1 MSSDILDILYTPID
15 TPPVPDYN
23 RLELDKWCAKNAPNQ
38 HVVNRRDGSKEA
50 RIQDTGMHFSKV
62 YPWDIV
68 YARNNYAWLD
78 DFDIKFSQLST
89 YFCSIFSLEP
99 EVISSI
105 VFLPVK
111 TNYTGTTYWHAD
123 PDEIGLRLY
132 IENNETDGDF
142 LLIKPTVEKYQS
154 RSEWGFIPPV
164 DGISPKIQNVMHSAK
179 VTKPQ
184 QAFYINNVRAVHAV
198 NVNVPNLRRLAVLV
212 LTKRTA
218 ATTTEETKK
227 LILSSAEKYPDHAIK
242 WSQQR

>member
-15 TPPVPDYN
+15 SPPVPDYN
-23 RLELDKWCAKNAPNQ
+23 RLELDEWCSKNAPNQ

-50 RIQDTGMHFSKV
+50 RIQDAG

-78 DFDIKFSQLST
+78 DFDIKFSALST

-99 EVISSI
+99 EVVSSI

-154 RSEWGFIPPV
+154 RSECRFTPPT
-164 DGISPKIQNVMHSAK
+164 DGISSKIQNVVHSAK
-179 VTKPQ
+179 AIKPL
-184 QAFYINNVRAVHAV
+184 QAYYINNVRAVHAV
-198 NVNVPNLRRLAVLV
+198 NVEVPNLRRLAVLV

-218 ATTTEETKK
+218 ANTTEEIKN
-227 LILSSAEKYPDHAIK
+227 LILSSAEQYPDFAIK
-242 WSQQR
+242 WSS